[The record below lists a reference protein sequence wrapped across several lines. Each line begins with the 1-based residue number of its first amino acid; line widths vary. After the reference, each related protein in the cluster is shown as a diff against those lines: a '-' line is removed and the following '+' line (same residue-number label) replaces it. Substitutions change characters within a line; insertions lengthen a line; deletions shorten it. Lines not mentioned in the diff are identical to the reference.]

1 MNHLNNMKKQI
12 KSYKIQGN
20 PNNPRIIKNDKYRKL
35 VQSIKDFP
43 EMLKLRPIV
52 VDENMMILGGNM
64 RWKASRDAGLKDVW
78 IDIAEGLSDEKK
90 EEFIVKDNLNFGDW
104 DWDNLANEWD
114 NKKLNEWGMDVWMTE
129 DDVKEIKNPVNS
141 ESDNPF
147 AKEIDTECN
156 YILLKFTKDIDW
168 IYANNLFELTKV
180 QARNQAGKHFRNG
193 LARVVDGIQAINK
206 IKNES

>member
-1 MNHLNNMKKQI
+1 MKILNNMKKQI

-78 IDIAEGLSDEKK
+78 IEIAEGLSDEQK
-90 EEFIVKDNLNFGDW
+90 EEFIVKDNVNFGEW
-104 DWDNLANEWD
+104 DWDMVANQWETGKLKEWGVDLPVLDERLEVINGEEPEIEITEEILEEHNYIVFTFD
-114 NKKLNEWGMDVWMTE
+114 NKLDWQVVKDIFDIKTVYKLNKKMERKGVGRVRKGIE
-129 DDVKEIKNPVNS
+129 LIEK
-141 ESDNPF
+141 
-147 AKEIDTECN
+147 
-156 YILLKFTKDIDW
+156 LK
-168 IYANNLFELTKV
+168 
-180 QARNQAGKHFRNG
+180 R
-193 LARVVDGIQAINK
+193 
-206 IKNES
+206 

>member
-1 MNHLNNMKKQI
+1 MKKQI

-64 RWKASRDAGLKDVW
+64 RWKASRDAGLKEVW
-78 IDIAEGLSDEKK
+78 IDIAEGLSDEQKD
-90 EEFIVKDNLNFGDW
+90 EFIVKDNLNFGDW

-141 ESDNPF
+141 ESDNPL
-147 AKEIDTECN
+147 AVEIDTECN
-156 YILLKFTKDIDW
+156 YIILKFTKDIDW
-168 IYANNLFELTKV
+168 IYANNLFKLEKV
-180 QARNQAGKHFRNG
+180 QATNQAGKHFRTG
-193 LARVVDGIQAINK
+193 VGRVVDGIQAINK

>member
-1 MNHLNNMKKQI
+1 MKKQI

-78 IDIAEGLSDEKK
+78 IEIAEGLTDEKK
-90 EEFIVKDNLNFGDW
+90 EEFIVKDNVNFGEW

-114 NKKLNEWGMDVWMTE
+114 NKKLNEWGMDVWMNE

-141 ESDNPF
+141 ESENPL
-147 AKEIDTECN
+147 AVEIDTECN
-156 YILLKFTKDIDW
+156 YIILKFTKDIDW
-168 IYANNLFELTKV
+168 IYANNLFKLEKV
-180 QARNQAGKHFRNG
+180 QATNQAGKHFRTG
-193 LARVVDGIQAINK
+193 VGRVVDGIQAINK

>member
-1 MNHLNNMKKQI
+1 MKKQI

-78 IDIAEGLSDEKK
+78 IEIAEGLSDEQK
-90 EEFIVKDNLNFGDW
+90 EEFIVKDNVNFGEW
-104 DWDNLANEWD
+104 DWDVVANQWETGKLKEWGVDLPVLDERLEVINGEEPEIEITEEILEEHNYIVFTFD
-114 NKKLNEWGMDVWMTE
+114 NKLDWQVVKDIFDIKTVYKLNKKMERKGVGRVRKGIE
-129 DDVKEIKNPVNS
+129 LIEK
-141 ESDNPF
+141 
-147 AKEIDTECN
+147 
-156 YILLKFTKDIDW
+156 LK
-168 IYANNLFELTKV
+168 
-180 QARNQAGKHFRNG
+180 R
-193 LARVVDGIQAINK
+193 
-206 IKNES
+206 

>member
-78 IDIAEGLSDEKK
+78 IEIAEGLSDEQK
-90 EEFIVKDNLNFGDW
+90 EEFIVKDNVNFGEW
-104 DWDNLANEWD
+104 DWDVVANQWETGKLKEWGVDLPVLDERLEVINGEEPEIEITEEILEEHNYIVFTFD
-114 NKKLNEWGMDVWMTE
+114 NKLDWQVVKDIFDIKTVYKLNKKMERKGVGRVRKGTE
-129 DDVKEIKNPVNS
+129 LIEK
-141 ESDNPF
+141 
-147 AKEIDTECN
+147 
-156 YILLKFTKDIDW
+156 LK
-168 IYANNLFELTKV
+168 
-180 QARNQAGKHFRNG
+180 R
-193 LARVVDGIQAINK
+193 
-206 IKNES
+206 

>member
-1 MNHLNNMKKQI
+1 MKKQI

-90 EEFIVKDNLNFGDW
+90 EEFIVKDNLNFGEW

-141 ESDNPF
+141 ETENPL
-147 AKEIDTECN
+147 AVEIDTECN
-156 YILLKFTKDIDW
+156 YIILKFTKDIDW
-168 IYANNLFELTKV
+168 IYANNLFKLEKV
-180 QARNQAGKHFRNG
+180 QATNQAGKHFRTG
-193 LARVVDGIQAINK
+193 VGRVVDGIQAINK

>member
-90 EEFIVKDNLNFGDW
+90 EEFIVKDNLNFGEW

-147 AKEIDTECN
+147 AVEIDTECN
-156 YILLKFTKDIDW
+156 YIILKFTKDIDW
-168 IYANNLFELTKV
+168 IYANNLFKLEKV
-180 QARNQAGKHFRNG
+180 QATNQAGKHFRTG
-193 LARVVDGIQAINK
+193 VGRVVDGIQAINK

>member
-78 IDIAEGLSDEKK
+78 IEIAEGLSDEQK
-90 EEFIVKDNLNFGDW
+90 EEFIVKDNVNFGEW
-104 DWDNLANEWD
+104 DWDVVANQWETGKLKEWGVDLPVLDERLEVINGEEPEIEITEEILEEHNYIVFTFD
-114 NKKLNEWGMDVWMTE
+114 NKLDWQVVKDIFDIKTVYKLNKKMERKGVGRVRKGIE
-129 DDVKEIKNPVNS
+129 LIEK
-141 ESDNPF
+141 
-147 AKEIDTECN
+147 
-156 YILLKFTKDIDW
+156 LK
-168 IYANNLFELTKV
+168 
-180 QARNQAGKHFRNG
+180 R
-193 LARVVDGIQAINK
+193 
-206 IKNES
+206 

>member
-78 IDIAEGLSDEKK
+78 IDIAEGLTDEKK
-90 EEFIVKDNLNFGDW
+90 EEFIVKDNVNFGEW
-104 DWDNLANEWD
+104 DWDMVANQWETGKLKEWGVDLPVLDERLEVINGEEPEIEITEEILEEHNYIVFTFD
-114 NKKLNEWGMDVWMTE
+114 NKLDWQVVKDIFDIKTVYKLNKKMERKGVGRVRKGTE
-129 DDVKEIKNPVNS
+129 LIEK
-141 ESDNPF
+141 
-147 AKEIDTECN
+147 
-156 YILLKFTKDIDW
+156 LK
-168 IYANNLFELTKV
+168 
-180 QARNQAGKHFRNG
+180 R
-193 LARVVDGIQAINK
+193 
-206 IKNES
+206 

>member
-1 MNHLNNMKKQI
+1 MKKQI

-78 IDIAEGLSDEKK
+78 IDIAEGLTDEKK
-90 EEFIVKDNLNFGDW
+90 EEFIVKDNVNFGEW
-104 DWDNLANEWD
+104 DWDMVANQWETGKLKEWGVDLPVLDERLEVINGEEPEIEITEEILEEHNYIVFTFD
-114 NKKLNEWGMDVWMTE
+114 NKLDWQVVKDIFDIKTVYKLNKKMERKGVGRVRKGTE
-129 DDVKEIKNPVNS
+129 LIEK
-141 ESDNPF
+141 
-147 AKEIDTECN
+147 
-156 YILLKFTKDIDW
+156 LK
-168 IYANNLFELTKV
+168 
-180 QARNQAGKHFRNG
+180 R
-193 LARVVDGIQAINK
+193 
-206 IKNES
+206 

>member
-78 IDIAEGLSDEKK
+78 IEIAEGLSDEQK
-90 EEFIVKDNLNFGDW
+90 EEFIVKDNVNFGEW
-104 DWDNLANEWD
+104 DWDMVANQWETGKLKEWGVDLPVLDERLEVINGEEPEIEITEEILEEHNYIVFTFD
-114 NKKLNEWGMDVWMTE
+114 NKLDWQVVKDIFDIKTVYKLNKKMERKGVGRVRKGIE
-129 DDVKEIKNPVNS
+129 LIEK
-141 ESDNPF
+141 
-147 AKEIDTECN
+147 
-156 YILLKFTKDIDW
+156 LK
-168 IYANNLFELTKV
+168 
-180 QARNQAGKHFRNG
+180 R
-193 LARVVDGIQAINK
+193 
-206 IKNES
+206 